1 MTNNRKKSWKFNF
14 VAVKTQADEYER
26 WIDAE
31 TKEEAIKKLKENFN
45 SCDYLN
51 NINLMDVKE
60 KEVA

>member
-1 MTNNRKKSWKFNF
+1 MTNNWKKSWKFNF
-14 VAVKTQADEYER
+14 VAVKTQADENER

-45 SCDYLN
+45 SCDQLN